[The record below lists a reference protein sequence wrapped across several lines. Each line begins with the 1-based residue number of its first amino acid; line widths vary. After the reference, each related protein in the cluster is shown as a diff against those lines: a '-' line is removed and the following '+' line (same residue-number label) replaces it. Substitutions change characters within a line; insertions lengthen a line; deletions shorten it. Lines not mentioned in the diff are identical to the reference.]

1 MRVAIVIGA
10 ALGLALPA
18 FAQQPP
24 LERGV
29 RVRSLAAGWGTA
41 WAYGIPGW
49 GKTASDVRFVAF
61 HPALG
66 WFVVNRGELF
76 GEAAL
81 FVYSRP
87 ADTVAVAPLAIGGR
101 FHFRDRGGLAPFVS
115 GGAGLIVT
123 PLEIPELDRR
133 FNGQL
138 FYGAG
143 VRWVRPRGPH
153 WRIEIRNHHIS
164 NAGTAGENLGLNA
177 FVAVAA
183 ADWLLTR
190 KSAASR

>member
-1 MRVAIVIGA
+1 MRLAASVCA
-10 ALGLALPA
+10 ALAIAAPALA
-18 FAQQPP
+18 QPP
-24 LERGV
+24 QLERGV
-29 RVRSLAAGWGTA
+29 RVRSVAAGWGNA
-41 WAYGIPGW
+41 WEYGIPGW
-49 GKTASDVRFVAF
+49 GKTASDVRFVAV

-66 WFVVNRGELF
+66 WFVVDRGELF

-87 ADTVAVAPLAIGGR
+87 ADTIAVGPLAIGGR
-101 FHFRDRGGLAPFVS
+101 FHVRDRGPLVPFVS

-143 VRWVRPRGPH
+143 VRWVRSRGPH
-153 WRIEIRNHHIS
+153 WRLEVRNHHIS
-164 NAGTAGENLGLNA
+164 NAGTAGDNLGLNA
-177 FVAVAA
+177 FMVIAG
-183 ADWLLTR
+183 ADWLLR
-190 KSAASR
+190 R